1 MALDIA
7 SLLIG
12 VGMGVFAVICV
23 RAVDLILA
31 KRGL

>member
-12 VGMGVFAVICV
+12 IGMGMFAVVCV
-23 RAVDLILA
+23 RAVDAILA
-31 KRGL
+31 RL